1 MKVGEKRL
9 AKEDLSLNKEQI
21 IDLMENLYEGMYIVD
36 RDCRVIY
43 WNKGAELITG
53 YSYEEVLGRKCS
65 DNMLSHI
72 DEKGNILCEEGCPL
86 KLSMRDG
93 NVHEI
98 EAFLRHR
105 DGHRVPVSIRTYPII
120 NDDLVSGAVQVFVD
134 NSSRIASLHKIEELQ
149 RLVIIDHLTGLTNRR
164 FIEMS
169 LEARLNEMQRYGWP
183 FGVLFIDI
191 DNFKSI
197 NDLYGHETGD
207 NVLKMIAQTFISN
220 SRPFD
225 VTGRWGGE
233 EFVSIILNVDKE
245 RLFDVANRLRILIE
259 QSVMTVDSVILRVT
273 VSIGATLANSED
285 TIESLIRR
293 ADRLMYHAKISG
305 KNRVMID

>member
-1 MKVGEKRL
+1 MKVGEKRSG
-9 AKEDLSLNKEQI
+9 KEDLSLNKEQI

-72 DEKGNILCEEGCPL
+72 DEKGNILCGDGCPL
-86 KLSMRDG
+86 KLSMIDRR
-93 NVHEI
+93 VHEI

-233 EFVSIILNVDKE
+233 EFVSIIFNVDRE

-273 VSIGATLANSED
+273 VSVGATLANSED